1 MATLPGSIASKPAI
15 SIRTTCLLI
24 MAFMAGG
31 LLGCSTNRETSQ
43 STAAPE
49 SAAVPQATSPTSA
62 PATTDNKTDHSKSAL
77 AQAPKTPRLTHITW
91 ETSYEKALAKAK
103 ATNKPVLIDFSTE
116 WCEWCKELDK
126 TTYKAA
132 SVIAESQNFIPVRV
146 DGDKREDLT
155 QRYHVDGFPTTVIV
169 DSSGQRVDSLDGYA
183 PAEDFV
189 RWMRSS
195 YNKFRPDVAV

>member
-1 MATLPGSIASKPAI
+1 MGTLPGSTVGKPAI

-24 MAFMAGG
+24 LAFMAGG
-31 LLGCSTNRETSQ
+31 LIGCSTNREASQ
-43 STAAPE
+43 STAPGSK
-49 SAAVPQATSPTSA
+49 SATAPQATEPSTTA
-62 PATTDNKTDHSKSAL
+62 PSEDKTGHSKSAL
-77 AQAPKTPRLTHITW
+77 AQAPQTPKLTHITW
-91 ETSYEKALAKAK
+91 ETNYEKALAKAK
-103 ATNKPVLIDFSTE
+103 AANKPVLIDFSTE
-116 WCEWCKELDK
+116 WCHWCKELDN
-126 TTYKAA
+126 TTYKAF

-155 QRYHVDGFPTTVIV
+155 QRYHVEGFPTIVVV

-183 PAEDFV
+183 EADDFV